1 MQSLDETLLLRCSQI
16 VQRQNKSVFLS
27 FLLNN
32 AMLELEGRV
41 RSRSVETGKQML
53 QVYEQDASNDP
64 DTIGSLCYLQYLA
77 GDLPRCVELLT
88 SEFKRLTTRFQQELK
103 SVFNVKDLEV
113 FLPSRV
119 DV

>member
-1 MQSLDETLLLRCSQI
+1 MDETLLLRFSQI
-16 VQRQNKSVFLS
+16 VQRQNKAVFLP

-32 AMLELEGRV
+32 AMLELAGNV
-41 RSRSVETGKQML
+41 TNRSVETGKQML
-53 QVYEQDASNDP
+53 QAYEQDASNDP
-64 DTIGSLCYLQYLA
+64 DTIGSLCYLHYLA

-88 SEFKRLTTRFQQELK
+88 GEFKRLTARFQQELK

-113 FLPSRV
+113 VVISRR